1 MSSID
6 YTAGSPP
13 RLSPRIHLWYGR
25 PMAGAAAHTQFE
37 SPWVTA
43 VSVEDDAGRIHEFTI
58 PEGVCTH
65 GQFLARMYAAW
76 LQQPV
81 RPSEVHRE
89 SLSDLLVMAVLGF
102 WTALVGNL
110 LFVFFFAADAPRDW
124 MVVPEGCVSS
134 ASTGRCIADFG

>member
-1 MSSID
+1 
-6 YTAGSPP
+6 
-13 RLSPRIHLWYGR
+13 
-25 PMAGAAAHTQFE
+25 MAGAAAQTQFE

-110 LFVFFFAADAPRDW
+110 LFVFFFYSL
-124 MVVPEGCVSS
+124 VG
-134 ASTGRCIADFG
+134 